1 MWENIK
7 NIGQTAVAFLSNGKA
22 PPNTPARL
30 EKQMEDTNHLASKK
44 FFIVFTSALM
54 LFFVY
59 YSSAFILFFFPHDH
73 TAHITS
79 YVTMYSKMMDI
90 LAIIVASYLGVQ
102 TVADFAFRGS
112 TEVKTE
118 NQNIEENKNVN
129 IKHEILTYNTKEDD
143 YVISEVDV

>member
-1 MWENIK
+1 MWESIK

-59 YSSAFILFFFPHDH
+59 YSSVFVLCFFPKDFS
-73 TAHITS
+73 THITS

-112 TEVKTE
+112 TEVKAE
-118 NQNIEENKNVN
+118 SDNIEENKNVN
-129 IKHEILTYNTKEDD
+129 IKQEILTNNAKEEDYN
-143 YVISEVDV
+143 ISEVEI